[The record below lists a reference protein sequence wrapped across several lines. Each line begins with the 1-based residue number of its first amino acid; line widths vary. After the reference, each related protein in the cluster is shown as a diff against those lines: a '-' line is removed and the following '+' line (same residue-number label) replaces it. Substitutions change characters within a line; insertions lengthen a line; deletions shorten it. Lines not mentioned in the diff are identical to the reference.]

1 MLGGLEAPS
10 PRSSA
15 ALVTGLTI
23 LALGAMAAA
32 IPPARLTPEATGVE
46 RGYLVSGASFS
57 DMMAELLNGNGY
69 TYMAIDLTRAQLRG
83 GEIWRVQ
90 FDDVSRIF
98 PVWGWVD
105 VRGGADHAREV
116 AASLPLSGL
125 FLYGAKPEDADAV
138 RAAKPG
144 LRVVPVVRAGETWS
158 GKGDAGVAFP
168 PERFG
173 AEAAAAKFPVLLADL
188 MDEAAIEAARAK
200 ATGDYLVCSIAIL
213 D

>member
-1 MLGGLEAPS
+1 MFGRPPQSA
-10 PRSSA
+10 PRSAA

-32 IPPARLTPEATGVE
+32 IPPARLTPGVTGFE
-46 RGYLVSGASFS
+46 RGYLVSGAGYS
-57 DMMAELLNGNGY
+57 DVMAELLNGNGY
-69 TYMAIDLTRAQLRG
+69 TYIAIDLTHAKLRS

-105 VRGGADHAREV
+105 VRGGLEHARSI
-116 AASLPLSGL
+116 AASLPISGL
-125 FLYGAKPEDADAV
+125 YLYGGKPEDADQV

-144 LRVVPVVRAGETWS
+144 LRVVPVVRAGEAWT
-158 GKGDAGVAFP
+158 GKGDVAVALP
-168 PERFG
+168 LERFT
-173 AEAAAAKFPVLLADL
+173 AEAADARLPVLLADL
-188 MDEAAIEAARAK
+188 LDEAAIDAARAR
-200 ATGDYLVCSIAIL
+200 APGDYLVCSIPIL